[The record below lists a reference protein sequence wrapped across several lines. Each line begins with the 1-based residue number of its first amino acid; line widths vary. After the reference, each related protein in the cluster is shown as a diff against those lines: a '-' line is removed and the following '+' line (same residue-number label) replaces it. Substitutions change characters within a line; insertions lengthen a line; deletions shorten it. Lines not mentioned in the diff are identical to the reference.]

1 MAPSYITRERL
12 SNLILQSH
20 PSLAVIDV
28 RDDDHIGGH
37 IFTSTNV
44 PSSTLDYKMPEL
56 VRKLMDKEIVV
67 FHCALSQQR
76 GPKAAMRYDGERKK
90 VLQRIR
96 GRDARVIGGKQ
107 GQEEAGGEEG
117 TQEQQVY
124 ILDGGFLKWQEL

>member
-28 RDDDHIGGH
+28 RDDDHVGGH

-44 PSSTLDYKMPEL
+44 PSTTLDDKIPEL

-76 GPKAAMRYDGERKK
+76 GPTAAMRYDGERKK
-90 VLQRIR
+90 AIQKIR
-96 GRDARVIGGKQ
+96 GKNGKAREERQ
-107 GQEEAGGEEG
+107 EPEEAGGEEVV
-117 TQEQQVY
+117 QEQQVY
-124 ILDGGFLKWQEL
+124 ILDGGFVKWQEL